1 MVFLILLLHVNLPH
15 LFFQW
20 QCNILQRYFPPP
32 SYHFISSSVLPG
44 GTRWAW
50 EQSRGF
56 LTSVHSPWNGCVDLA
71 KACMHFTFVFI
82 KALFLNMYVI
92 FMIEWKILCVYR
104 VLCDFLVWSL
114 NSTAKGFQGPSL
126 CHTWSYVNTYL
137 YFNYLCSARCLT
149 QTWDCA
155 SISVIFLLTNS

>member
-1 MVFLILLLHVNLPH
+1 MSTFLIYFSSDNATFSRDTSPPKLSLY
-15 LFFQW
+15 FFLCLAW
-20 QCNILQRYFPPP
+20 RNTMSMRTEQRVSHICAF
-32 SYHFISSSVLPG
+32 SLERLCRSG
-44 GTRWAW
+44 
-50 EQSRGF
+50 QS
-56 LTSVHSPWNGCVDLA
+56 LYA
-71 KACMHFTFVFI
+71 FTFVFI

-114 NSTAKGFQGPSL
+114 NSTAKGFQGPSP

-137 YFNYLCSARCLT
+137 YFNYLCSARCFT